1 MHMRQ
6 ASPADKDKLVALI
19 DEVCGEGMMAT
30 TSFVPTPAWQRMLD
44 DGINSEHMLLVVE
57 HAGDIIGWC
66 RLFPT
71 DRAGEAELGIGVHK
85 RYRHQNIGA
94 TLLKQARQ
102 WAEAHYNSLVLQT
115 HKDNLPAQKLF
126 EKFGFI
132 LETPKAQIVT
142 MRLNLLKE
150 LQ

>member
-1 MHMRQ
+1 MHVHH
-6 ASPADKDKLVALI
+6 ASPPDKDKLVTLI

-30 TSFVPTPAWQRMLD
+30 TSFVPTPAWQRVLD
-44 DGINSEHMLLVVE
+44 NRAKSGHLLLIAE
-57 HAGDIIGWC
+57 HAGDVIGWC

-71 DRAGEAELGIGVHK
+71 DRAGEAELGIGVRK
-85 RYRHQNIGA
+85 RYRRQKVGA
-94 TLLKQARQ
+94 TLLKRALQ
-102 WAEAHYNSLVLQT
+102 WAKAHYNALVLRT

-132 LETPKAQIVT
+132 LETPKAQVMT